1 MEGAASAGGP
11 EGAEHR
17 AEAGLHQ
24 EVVSGGE
31 GGGQAQERQQW
42 WQEAHR
48 AAGRLL
54 DYTTLHF
61 KCR

>member
-1 MEGAASAGGP
+1 MEGMVGAASAGGP

-31 GGGQAQERQQW
+31 GGGQAQKRQQW
-42 WQEAHR
+42 
-48 AAGRLL
+48 
-54 DYTTLHF
+54 
-61 KCR
+61 